1 MKLASKVT
9 LTTAIITLSATLS
22 VGLSV
27 LFTTYNTGLNQV
39 EKRLDSFTLDVQ
51 NTDEDKLSFA
61 LVSVESQE
69 ISLVFEEVDG
79 TQTMLQEVPFTSSE
93 DSVVMKSLDLG
104 NGEKLIFKISVRDL
118 ENTAWSSTLLSL
130 VLAIFAAVVA
140 TFLSRRF
147 LARDL
152 AHINTLTKAADA
164 IAQGKAADLRG
175 FGTSI
180 EITELS
186 RSLETMVK
194 RLQAS
199 KDEMQDFLSDTSHE
213 LRTPLTVIRGYLELL
228 QTREKLPDDKITNAI
243 SRAHAESLRMQQLI
257 NDILT
262 LAELGQLPEI
272 DAVPVN
278 LGELIKDRIEDFR
291 SLGAGREVQVQGL
304 DGAIVR
310 GHQEFLVQLFVNIFG
325 NIKNHTP
332 PNATVVIDGQETA
345 SFIEITVDDSG
356 PGIKDLQTGSVLTE
370 FRRFDATRSRVSGG
384 SGLGLSIMARIVEL
398 HKGKLELSKSS
409 LGGLRVLVKLPKD

>member
-69 ISLVFEEVDG
+69 ISLAFEEVDG
-79 TQTMLQEVPFTSSE
+79 TQTILQEAPFTSSE
-93 DSVVMKSLDLG
+93 DSVVTKSLDLG

-130 VLAIFAAVVA
+130 VLAILAAVVA

-213 LRTPLTVIRGYLELL
+213 LRTPLTVIRGYLEML
-228 QTREKLPDDKITNAI
+228 QTRAKLPEDKIDNAV
-243 SRAHAESLRMQQLI
+243 SRAHSESLRMQQLI

-310 GHQEFLVQLFVNIFG
+310 GHQEFLVQLFANIFG

-332 PNATVVIDGQETA
+332 PNATVAIDVQETA
-345 SFIEITVDDSG
+345 SFIEIAVDDSG
-356 PGIKDLQTGSVLTE
+356 PGIKYLQTGSVLTE

-409 LGGLRVLVKLPKD
+409 LGGLRVLVKLPKG

>member
-1 MKLASKVT
+1 MKLASKIT
-9 LTTAIITLSATLS
+9 LTTAVITLCATLS

-27 LFTTYNTGLNQV
+27 LFTTYNTGVNQV
-39 EKRLDSFTLDVQ
+39 EKRLDRVTVEVDNS
-51 NTDEDKLSFA
+51 DEDTVSFA

-69 ISLVFEEVDG
+69 ISLVFEEIDG
-79 TQTMLQEVPFTSSE
+79 TQTILQDVPFTSSN
-93 DSVVMKSLDLG
+93 DAVVIETLDLG
-104 NGEKLIFKISVRDL
+104 NGEKLLFKISVKDL
-118 ENTAWSSTLLSL
+118 ENNAWSSLFLSL
-130 VLAIFAAVVA
+130 VLAILAAALA

-152 AHINTLTKAADA
+152 AHIDTLTKAADA

-175 FGTSI
+175 LGTSI

-186 RSLETMVK
+186 RSLETMVE
-194 RLQAS
+194 RLQS
-199 KDEMQDFLSDTSHE
+199 SRDEMQDFLSDTSHE

-228 QTREKLPDDKITNAI
+228 QTREKLSEDKISNSV

-262 LAELGQLPEI
+262 LAELGQLPKI
-272 DAVPVN
+272 DAARVN
-278 LGELIKDRIEDFR
+278 MGDLIQDRVEDFR
-291 SLGAGREVQVQGL
+291 SLGVGREIRVQGV
-304 DGAIVR
+304 DSAIVQ
-310 GHQEFLVQLFVNIFG
+310 GHQEFLVQLFANIFG

-332 PNATVVIDGQETA
+332 PNATVVIDVQETA
-345 SFIEITVDDSG
+345 NFIEIKVDDSG
-356 PGIKDLQTGSVLTE
+356 PGIKDLQTGAVLTE
-370 FRRFDATRSRVSGG
+370 FRRFDATRSRISGG

-409 LGGLRVLVKLPKD
+409 LGGLRVAVKLPKN

>member
-1 MKLASKVT
+1 MKLASKIT
-9 LTTAIITLSATLS
+9 LTTAVITLCATLS

-27 LFTTYNTGLNQV
+27 LFTTYNTGVNQV
-39 EKRLDSFTLDVQ
+39 EKRLDRVTVEVDNS
-51 NTDEDKLSFA
+51 DEDTVSFA

-69 ISLVFEEVDG
+69 ISLVFEEIDG
-79 TQTMLQEVPFTSSE
+79 TQTILQDVPFTSSN
-93 DSVVMKSLDLG
+93 DAVVIETLDLG
-104 NGEKLIFKISVRDL
+104 NGEKLLFKISVKDL
-118 ENTAWSSTLLSL
+118 ENNAWSSLFLSL
-130 VLAIFAAVVA
+130 VLAILAAALA

-152 AHINTLTKAADA
+152 AHIDTLTKAADA

-175 FGTSI
+175 LGTSI
-180 EITELS
+180 EISELS
-186 RSLETMVK
+186 RSLETMVE
-194 RLQAS
+194 RLQS
-199 KDEMQDFLSDTSHE
+199 SRDEMQDFLSDTSHE

-228 QTREKLPDDKITNAI
+228 QTREKLSEDKVSNAV

-262 LAELGQLPEI
+262 LAELGQLPKI
-272 DAVPVN
+272 DAALVN
-278 LGELIKDRIEDFR
+278 MGDLIQDCVEDFR
-291 SLGAGREVQVQGL
+291 SLGVGREIRVQGV
-304 DGAIVR
+304 DSAIVQ
-310 GHQEFLVQLFVNIFG
+310 GHQEFLVQLFANIFG

-332 PNATVVIDGQETA
+332 PNATVVIDVQETA
-345 SFIEITVDDSG
+345 NFIEIKVDDSG

-370 FRRFDATRSRVSGG
+370 FRRFDATRSRISGG

-409 LGGLRVLVKLPKD
+409 LGGLRVAVKLPKN

>member
-130 VLAIFAAVVA
+130 VLAILAAVVA

>member
-1 MKLASKVT
+1 
-9 LTTAIITLSATLS
+9 
-22 VGLSV
+22 
-27 LFTTYNTGLNQV
+27 
-39 EKRLDSFTLDVQ
+39 LDVQ
-51 NTDEDKLSFA
+51 NSDEDKLSFA
-61 LVSVESQE
+61 LVSVESHE
-69 ISLVFEEVDG
+69 ISLIFQEVDG
-79 TQTMLQEVPFTSSE
+79 SQTILQEVPFTSSE
-93 DSVVMKSLDLG
+93 DSVVMTFLDLG
-104 NGEKLIFKISVRDL
+104 DGEKLIFKISVRDL
-118 ENTAWSSTLLSL
+118 ENTAWSSTRLSL
-130 VLAIFAAVVA
+130 MLAILAAVVA

-175 FGTSI
+175 LGTSI

-194 RLQAS
+194 RLKSS

-213 LRTPLTVIRGYLELL
+213 LRTPLTVIRGYLEML
-228 QTREKLPDDKITNAI
+228 QTRAKLSEDKITNAV

-262 LAELGQLPEI
+262 LAELGQLPKI
-272 DAVPVN
+272 DAVRVN
-278 LGELIKDRIEDFR
+278 LGDLIQDRVEDFR
-291 SLGAGREVQVQGL
+291 SLSAGREVRVQCV
-304 DGAIVR
+304 DSAIVH
-310 GHQEFLVQLFVNIFG
+310 GHKEFLVQLFANIFG
-325 NIKNHTP
+325 NINNHTP
-332 PNATVVIDGQETA
+332 PSATVVVAMKETA
-345 SFIEITVDDSG
+345 NFIEISVDDSG
-356 PGIKDLQTGSVLTE
+356 PGIKYLQTGSILTE

-409 LGGLRVLVKLPKD
+409 LGGLRVLVKLPKG